1 MKRVR
6 WGTICLLLLGLLLA
20 FSVEGQSLDEE
31 AMEIARDL
39 NCPLCEGLTLA
50 DCSLEVCEQMRALI
64 REKLAQGETREEIL
78 DYFVERYG
86 EEVLNAPPKR
96 GFNLTAW
103 VLPFFVLIVGI
114 IWLSYLLRGWMTR
127 REESK
132 GEPLPS
138 DYLERVEKELED
150 LG

>member
-1 MKRVR
+1 
-6 WGTICLLLLGLLLA
+6 
-20 FSVEGQSLDEE
+20 
-31 AMEIARDL
+31 MEIARDL

-50 DCSLEVCEQMRALI
+50 DCPLEVCEQMRALI

-86 EEVLNAPPKR
+86 EEVLNAPPKK

-103 VLPFFVLIVGI
+103 VLPFLVLGVGMV
-114 IWLSYLLRGWMTR
+114 WLSYLLRGWITR
-127 REESK
+127 REEPK

-138 DYLERVEKELED
+138 HYLERVEKELEE

>member
-50 DCSLEVCEQMRALI
+50 DCPLEVCEQMRALI

-103 VLPFFVLIVGI
+103 VLPFLVLAVGAV
-114 IWLSYLLRGWMTR
+114 WLSYLLRGWMIR
-127 REESK
+127 REEPR

>member
-1 MKRVR
+1 M
-6 WGTICLLLLGLLLA
+6 
-20 FSVEGQSLDEE
+20 DEE
-31 AMEIARDL
+31 VMEIARDL

-50 DCSLEVCEQMRALI
+50 DCPLEVCEQMRALI

-103 VLPFFVLIVGI
+103 VLPFLVLGVGI
-114 IWLSYLLRGWMTR
+114 VWLSYLLRGWMRR
-127 REESK
+127 REEPK

>member
-1 MKRVR
+1 MKRLR
-6 WGTICLLLLGLLLA
+6 WFVICSLLLGTLFAL
-20 FSVEGQSLDEE
+20 SVEGQSIDEE
-31 AMEIARDL
+31 VMEIARSL

-50 DCSLEVCEQMRALI
+50 ECPLKVCEQMRALI
-64 REKLAQGETREEIL
+64 REKLLQGETREEII

-103 VLPFFVLIVGI
+103 VLPFLVLGVGI
-114 IWLSYLLRGWMTR
+114 VWLSYLLRGWKR
-127 REESK
+127 KWEEPK